1 MEIEF
6 GKKIKKTSYYKQRCE
21 LAAVLRWTAR
31 LNMHE
36 SVVNHF
42 SVSVDRNRS
51 KFLINPG
58 GLHFSLI
65 KASDLILIDGHNI
78 KRSLNDLPNEKRP
91 LVTAL
96 DLHTSVHKLKKN
108 AACILHVHSK
118 YATVLSTIKNK
129 KGQDPQWSGYLPPV
143 DQNSMRF
150 YERISIDQDYDGM
163 AKGNEAKRIAKQL
176 GDKKILLLGNHGVM
190 VIGLTVAKA
199 FDDLYYFE
207 KACETYVT
215 ALSTG
220 KELQMASHKI
230 ASNTAK
236 QWENFKPSNIADL
249 HLKSLMAILDKED
262 PDYKE

>member
-1 MEIEF
+1 MND
-6 GKKIKKTSYYKQRCE
+6 YYKWKCE
-21 LAAVLRWTAR
+21 LAAVFRWIAR

-42 SVSVDRNRS
+42 SLSVDKNRS

-58 GLHFSLI
+58 GLHFSLM
-65 KASDLILIDGHNI
+65 KASDLILIDGDNI
-78 KRSLNDLPNEKRP
+78 KKSLKGLPKDKRP

-96 DLHTSVHKLKKN
+96 DLHSSVHKLIKN
-108 AACILHVHSK
+108 AGCVLHVHSK
-118 YATVLSTIKNK
+118 YATAISTIKNK

-143 DQNSMRF
+143 DQKTMRF

-163 AKGNEAKRIAKQL
+163 AKGNEAKRLAKQL
-176 GDKKILLLGNHGVM
+176 GDKKIILLGHHGVM

-220 KELQMASHKI
+220 KELQVVSHEV
-230 ASNTAK
+230 ATNTAK
-236 QWENFKPSNIADL
+236 QWENYKPSNIADL
-249 HLKSLMAILDKED
+249 HLKSLMAILDRED

>member
-1 MEIEF
+1 MNN
-6 GKKIKKTSYYKQRCE
+6 YYKQKCE
-21 LAAVLRWTAR
+21 LAAIFRWTAR

-42 SVSVDRNRS
+42 SLSVDKDRS

-65 KASDLILIDGHNI
+65 KASDLILIDRNNI
-78 KRSLNDLPNEKRP
+78 KKSLNDLSKDRRP

-96 DLHTSVHKLKKN
+96 DLHSSVHKLIKN
-108 AACILHVHSK
+108 AGCILHVHSK
-118 YATVLSTIKNK
+118 YATALSTIKNK

-143 DQNSMRF
+143 DQNTMRF

-163 AKGNEAKRIAKQL
+163 AKGDEAKRVAKQL
-176 GDKKILLLGNHGVM
+176 VDKKILLLRHHGVM
-190 VIGLTVAKA
+190 VVGANVAEA
-199 FDDLYYFE
+199 FNDLYYFE

-220 KELQMASHKI
+220 KELQVVSHEI
-230 ASNTAK
+230 ATKTAK
-236 QWENFKPSNIADL
+236 QWENYKPSNIADL

-262 PDYKE
+262 SDYKE